1 MRQIRRKCEV
11 KKMVK
16 RDSYLKRL
24 IHNMWNG
31 EVKVITGIRRCG
43 KSVMLFD
50 LFYEYLLSQRV
61 PEDHILKFEL
71 DQRRYYKYRNPI
83 TLCEYVEDAICDKKE
98 EKFYLFIDEVQYTT
112 KVVDEENGG
121 ITVTIYDMLNEL
133 KAYRN
138 LDVYVTGSNSK
149 GLSNDIATEFRGR
162 ATQIHVYPL
171 SFEEYYS
178 HVKGDERKA
187 LDTYMLYGGMPR
199 LLALEDEKDKKDYL
213 TSLFREVYIRDIVER
228 NKIER
233 EDILGDILNFLASQI
248 SSLTNPTNISN
259 ALTSMKNE
267 KISSTLVANYVQH
280 TIDSFLISM
289 AKRYDVKGK
298 TYFQYPNKYYYTDV
312 GLRNAR
318 LNYRQYDP
326 GHIMENIIYNEL
338 MRRGYS
344 VDVGVVM
351 DRSNG
356 KNLQKEIDFVVND
369 ADRKIYIQSAF
380 RMDTEQKTSSELAS
394 LMLTKDFFKKIIIRM
409 DIPHNFY
416 DENGIFHCNLIDFLL
431 GRVELF

>member
-1 MRQIRRKCEV
+1 
-11 KKMVK
+11 MVK

-50 LFYEYLLSQRV
+50 LFYEYLLSQGV

-298 TYFQYPNKYYYTDV
+298 TYFKYPNKYYYTDV

-344 VDVGVVM
+344 VDVGVVT

>member
-1 MRQIRRKCEV
+1 
-11 KKMVK
+11 MVK

-50 LFYEYLLSQRV
+50 LFYEYLLSQGV

-83 TLCEYVEDAICDKKE
+83 TLCEYVEDVICDKKE

-298 TYFQYPNKYYYTDV
+298 TYFKYPNKYYYTDV

-338 MRRGYS
+338 MRRGYC
-344 VDVGVVM
+344 VDVGVVT

-394 LMLTKDFFKKIIIRM
+394 LMLTKDFFKKIIVRM
-409 DIPHNFY
+409 DIPHSFY
-416 DENGIFHCNLIDFLL
+416 DENGIFHCNLIDMLL